1 MRYIIGNYR
10 PAFEELLQDI
20 NDEMDEY
27 AEEFYETKKSK
38 NDELER

>member
-1 MRYIIGNYR
+1 MGLVYLIKKKLIK
-10 PAFEELLQDI
+10 QTKHI

-38 NDELER
+38 DDELER